1 MPQPIQS
8 SAKDDE
14 MSFCAVHELI
24 MQLHCCIATV
34 RLFIWSK
41 IMRSK
46 PHVAGHQAHEL
57 RPDTAIRDL
66 SSFLHR
72 ISERV

>member
-1 MPQPIQS
+1 
-8 SAKDDE
+8 
-14 MSFCAVHELI
+14 